1 MANAIMLI
9 HPYRNYG
16 EWVFDDPETG
26 LVKEPFISGADTI
39 IDAMVAHLPDAAS
52 GFQLFF
58 SAHPFPGY
66 QLELNWQRSEF
77 DGNWYHSEVLD
88 MEGWLCPALLKYFD
102 DAPKTIYAQFKQR
115 KP

>member
-1 MANAIMLI
+1 MFLLDTN
-9 HPYRNYG
+9 
-16 EWVFDDPETG
+16 V
-26 LVKEPFISGADTI
+26 ISELRSGK
-39 IDAMVAHLPDAAS
+39 PRQAAS
-52 GFQLFF
+52 GFHLFF